1 MLVITG
7 FRETLKK
14 MASKIPQRFPIG
26 GVNHISGKNLVQ
38 ADVFQWSDLRLEV
51 KGGSVSEKSVKSGHC
66 ISHAVSWSQKSY
78 SLSALIYL
86 TIADQIPQS
95 NEHSTRWKKK
105 RKEAKRWQSCGRW
118 EKRWRNRKWKCEEVI
133 WLCFI
138 CLFFFFFG
146 VFFVSFL
153 TGFNA

>member
-14 MASKIPQRFPIG
+14 MASQIPQRFPIG

-66 ISHAVSWSQKSY
+66 ISHATHGAKKLLNERTHLSHNCRSNTSVKRTLDQVKEEEERSKEVAKLREMRKALKKQKVKVRRGN
-78 SLSALIYL
+78 LTLLYL
-86 TIADQIPQS
+86 
-95 NEHSTRWKKK
+95 
-105 RKEAKRWQSCGRW
+105 
-118 EKRWRNRKWKCEEVI
+118 
-133 WLCFI
+133 FI
-138 CLFFFFFG
+138 IIFFFG